1 MKKMIGFLAILIS
14 FQSVQAQDFE
24 KVKNSILVT
33 KFENAKLEYEK
44 ILTKK
49 PTLKTS
55 SEAAYWKSRIYSGIN
70 KDSSLLKKFPDA
82 FEQIKTALEEYI
94 KADPALAIA
103 KENGQDPFFDVYVKS
118 FKEGVVA
125 FNAKNWKVAAAYFDQ
140 AVLYSDIIFA
150 KGWAST
156 KQKFDTTSIMYAG
169 YSHQNAGN
177 VEETMGYY
185 KRLIDSKITSQDL
198 IEVYRY
204 MLVQL
209 IAKKDKITF
218 DTYYQIAENA
228 YPKDSWEDFKSE
240 YIDKN
245 LNMEEKVKL
254 FDEITANGKISEI
267 ELQMFGDM
275 FMSGRNAE
283 GISAENNEKYILK
296 AADAYKRAYSMNNKN
311 YAAAFNVGI
320 SYYNQYTILDEKYSD
335 NIRALQSLN
344 SNKPA
349 PPKDPKKKA
358 TLDAQFKLQ
367 VDSIKKLNTA
377 LDLPIKEKVD
387 AAIEWI
393 EKAFSVIKDKEKL
406 DRSEKNV
413 ASRSVDFLAT
423 LYGFKRD
430 KTRGKDQK
438 ASDEYDAKYNAY
450 DKLHDKY
457 Q

>member
-14 FQSVQAQDFE
+14 FQSLQAQEFE

-49 PTLKTS
+49 PALKTTA
-55 SEAAYWKSRIYSGIN
+55 EAFYWKSRIYSGIN
-70 KDSSLLKKFPDA
+70 KDSSLLKKFPEA
-82 FEQIKTALEEYI
+82 FEQIKIALEEYI

-118 FKEGVVA
+118 FKDGVVA
-125 FNAKNWKVAAAYFDQ
+125 FNAKNWKVASVHFDQ
-140 AVLYSDIIFA
+140 AVLYSDIIFSH
-150 KGWAST
+150 GWATT

-169 YSHQNAGN
+169 YSNQNAGN
-177 VEETMGYY
+177 VEATMVYY
-185 KRLIDSKITSQDL
+185 KRLIDSKITSSDL

-204 MLVQL
+204 LLLQL
-209 IAKKDKITF
+209 INNKDKVAF
-218 DTYYQIAENA
+218 DEYYKIAEEA
-228 YPKDSWEDFKSE
+228 YPNESFVDFKTE
-240 YIDKN
+240 YIEKN
-245 LNMEEKVKL
+245 LNMEEKAKL
-254 FDEITANGKISEI
+254 FDEISATGKISEL

-275 FMSGRNAE
+275 FMTGRNAE
-283 GISAENNEKYILK
+283 GISAENSEKYILK

-335 NIRALQSLN
+335 NIRALQNLN

-349 PPKDPKKKA
+349 PSKDPKKKA
-358 TLDAQFKLQ
+358 IQDAQFKVQL
-367 VDSIKKLNTA
+367 DSIKKLNTA
-377 LDLPIKEKVD
+377 LDVPIKEKVD

-393 EKAFSVIKDKEKL
+393 EKSFSVIKDKEKL

-413 ASRSVDFLAT
+413 AARAVDFLAT

-438 ASDEYDAKYNAY
+438 ASDEYDAKYNS
-450 DKLHDKY
+450 
-457 Q
+457 